1 MDSPTTGSVLENAS
15 LLPVV
20 SALTPHKMDMSK
32 IASIFKGTL
41 VPISE
46 TEAINY
52 LRPRM
57 THFGISELF
66 DSSHAVLSHI
76 EEKWTLQNP
85 VGDLFFDAQNNIR
98 LTGTCHQIQP
108 AAYIL
113 LATLNHL
120 GTELQPFREWVS
132 FQPNRSPDYY
142 HYYIGRYLTHPSG
155 LPSLPQHELDPS
167 VFYTRLFER
176 SGGATEH
183 QFRDGLA
190 GQSGMGYAL
199 NADNPL
205 SGTVVPYAEYAD
217 EDGVRLLSIGLADV
231 NDITQARITLNVLG
245 PQNRYAPDRT
255 VEVAFDL
262 NHPDR
267 IIKSVMEKFIKF
279 DGYEKGCQF
288 STEKNV
294 TLDALNSRD
303 KELIEK
309 TRDRFIAQIK
319 KLHQFSR

>member
-1 MDSPTTGSVLENAS
+1 MDSPTAGSALENTS

-20 SALTPHKMDMSK
+20 SALNSHKMDMSK
-32 IASIFKGTL
+32 IVSIFKGTL
-41 VPISE
+41 LPKSE

-66 DSSHAVLSHI
+66 DSQHAALSHTKG
-76 EEKWTLQNP
+76 KWTLTNP
-85 VGDLFFDAQNNIR
+85 VGDLFFDTQNNIR
-98 LTGTCHQIQP
+98 LAGTCHQIQP

-113 LATLNHL
+113 LATLNRF
-120 GTELQPFREWVS
+120 GAELQPFREWVS
-132 FQPNRSPDYY
+132 FQPNRDPDYY
-142 HYYIGRYLTHPSG
+142 HYYIGKYVAHPSG
-155 LPSLPQHELDPS
+155 LSSLPQHELDPS
-167 VFYTRLFER
+167 VFYTKLFER
-176 SGGATEH
+176 SEGATEH

-190 GQSGMGYAL
+190 GQSGMGNVL

-205 SGTVVPYAEYAD
+205 SGTVVPYAEYVD

-231 NDITQARITLNVLG
+231 NDITQVKISLNVLE

-255 VEVAFDL
+255 IEVAFEL
-262 NHPDR
+262 NNPDR
-267 IIKSVMEKFIKF
+267 IIESLIEKFVKF
-279 DGYEKGCQF
+279 KGYGKGCQF
-288 STEKNV
+288 TTEKDV

-319 KLHQFSR
+319 KLYQVSQ